1 MALSKVT
8 FTRTDGNLGTALAGQ
23 DHISGLLFD
32 TTSAPGT
39 TSLGDVYQIF
49 SVKDAEGLGILPY
62 KTGETVYMDGL
73 PHLHISEYFR
83 LNPNGT
89 LYVMFDD
96 CSSDWNA
103 IATLQSFAQGSI
115 RQIGI
120 WTPLKVFVKVA
131 TDQDPYTLNLVQDI
145 NAAAE
150 LLANENKPISVLL
163 SANAA
168 GINSDNVTT
177 TMANFPRAIQSYPRV
192 TILLGQGNSTLV
204 QDIQTKMANHA
215 TVGWIGAA
223 MAIVA
228 IANVHESPA
237 WLGKFNMIGGNMNSI
252 AMGFGDITV
261 TSNKLNSITPYESIS
276 KQQLDQLDD
285 KGFVFPVKYVGKDGT
300 FFSKDRTCS
309 DGDYRMISRN
319 RTIDKSR
326 REIRAVLLDRLNS
339 PLNINPA
346 NGQLSAADIKVFKTL
361 VSGPLDLMLAAG
373 NISGYFVN
381 IDANQNVLTDDTL
394 RISYVL
400 IPKGVASNIEVTE
413 GFALSTA
420 SFLA

>member
-8 FTRTDGNLGTALAGQ
+8 FTRTDGNLGTALTGL

-49 SVKDAEGLGILPY
+49 SVKEAEAIGVLPY
-62 KTGETVYMDGL
+62 KAGETVYMDGL

-89 LYVMFDD
+89 LYIMFDD
-96 CSSDWNA
+96 CSSNWDA
-103 IATLQSFAQGSI
+103 ISVMQNFAQGSL

-120 WTPLKVFVKVA
+120 WTGLKLFIKGT
-131 TDQDPYTLNLVQDI
+131 TDLDPYTINLVSDI

-150 LLANENKPISVLL
+150 LIASENKPFSVLL
-163 SANAA
+163 SANCA
-168 GINSDNVTT
+168 GINADNVTT
-177 TMANFPRAIQSYPRV
+177 TMASFPSVIQSYSRV
-192 TILLGQGNSTLV
+192 TALIGQGNSTLV
-204 QDIQTKMANHA
+204 QDIQTKRAAHE
-215 TVGWIGAA
+215 TVGWVGAA
-223 MAIVA
+223 LAIVA
-228 IANVHESPA
+228 RANVHESPA

-261 TSNKLNSITPYESIS
+261 TSEKLNSLFPYESIS

-285 KGFVFPVKYVGKDGT
+285 KGLVFPVKYVDKDGT
-300 FFSKDRTCS
+300 FYSKDRTCS

-326 REIRAVLLDRLNS
+326 REIRKVLLDRLNS

-361 VSGPLDLMLAAG
+361 VSGPLDLMLSAG
-373 NISGYFVN
+373 NISGYYVN
-381 IDANQNVLTDDTL
+381 IDANQNVLTNDTL
-394 RISYVL
+394 LISYVL
-400 IPKGVASNIEVTE
+400 IPKGVASDIEVTE

-420 SFLA
+420 SFVS